1 MAKLDI
7 NLPELAD
14 TMLAL
19 CESTRSVAESAQMT
33 DSQLTDPQL
42 LCEGLSRF
50 AGILRH
56 MDEQPGTTAEQNDTS
71 DAVNEY
77 KELSDY
83 GLDLLNQ
90 LGDWC
95 DQLELTETRAAL
107 DEVIVTL
114 GVWAA
119 RNMGPL
125 HMIEPIV
132 DALSKV
138 ANSST
143 DPAFLAE
150 LSHVY
155 REIADAVDPVI
166 KQDADKSNPGRPWR
180 ILNLNYAIVATRSHQ
195 PEIMESAFAQLLIRL
210 PEDAAGFFTEGMEQ
224 MDVIGYPDHVR
235 RVMEKYFEL
244 TNNPTLH

>member
-19 CESTRSVAESAQMT
+19 CESTRSVAESAQMS
-33 DSQLTDPQL
+33 DSDLTDPQKI
-42 LCEGLSRF
+42 CEGLDRF
-50 AGILRH
+50 TGIIRH
-56 MDEQPGTTAEQNDTS
+56 LDEQPGATIEQFDSS
-71 DAVNEY
+71 DAANEY
-77 KELSDY
+77 QELSDY

-90 LGDWC
+90 LGAWC
-95 DQLELTETRAAL
+95 DQLELAETRAAL

-119 RNMGPL
+119 RHLGPL
-125 HMIEPIV
+125 HTIEPIV

-138 ANSST
+138 ANNST
-143 DPAFLAE
+143 EPVFLAE

-155 REIADAVDPVI
+155 LEIADAVAPVI
-166 KQDADKSNPGRPWR
+166 KQDADKSNPSRPWR

-195 PEIMESAFAQLLIRL
+195 PEIMEPAFAQLLIRL

>member
-1 MAKLDI
+1 MAKLEI
-7 NLPELAD
+7 NLPELTE

-19 CESTRSVAESAQMT
+19 CQSTRSVAKSSSKSALP
-33 DSQLTDPQL
+33 LTDPEQI
-42 LCEGLSRF
+42 CAGLSRF
-50 AGILRH
+50 ADIIRH
-56 MDEQPGTTAEQNDTS
+56 LDEQPVPGPAHAQNTTATDEFQ
-71 DAVNEY
+71 
-77 KELSDY
+77 ELSDF

-95 DQLELTETRAAL
+95 DQLELADTRQAL

-119 RNMGPL
+119 RHLGPL
-125 HMIEPIV
+125 HTLEPIV
-132 DALSKV
+132 NALSKV
-138 ANSST
+138 ANSTT

-155 REIADAVDPVI
+155 REIADAVAPTI
-166 KQDADKSNPGRPWR
+166 KQDIDKSNPARPWR

-195 PEIMESAFAQLLIRL
+195 VNIMEQAFDHLLIRL
-210 PEDAAGFFTEGMEQ
+210 PEDAPGFFAEGIRQ
-224 MDVIGYPDHVR
+224 MDIIGYPDHVR
-235 RVMEKYFEL
+235 RVMEKYFQV

>member
-1 MAKLDI
+1 MATLEI

-19 CESTRSVAESAQMT
+19 CESTRSVAESAQMS
-33 DSQLTDPQL
+33 DSQLPDPEQI
-42 LCEGLSRF
+42 CEGLGRF
-50 AGILRH
+50 ADIIRH
-56 MDEQPGTTAEQNDTS
+56 MDQQPGETDEQFDAS
-71 DAVNEY
+71 DAASDY

-114 GVWAA
+114 GVWSA
-119 RNMGPL
+119 RHLGPL
-125 HMIEPIV
+125 HKIEPIV

-138 ANSST
+138 ANNST
-143 DPAFLAE
+143 DPVFLAE

-155 REIADAVDPVI
+155 REIADAVAPVI
-166 KQDADKSNPGRPWR
+166 KQDIDKSDPSRPWR
-180 ILNLNYAIVATRSHQ
+180 ILNLNYAIVSTRSHQ

-224 MDVIGYPDHVR
+224 MEVIGYPDHVR